1 MKKYFRNKLFFFL
14 FLLLL
19 FFLILYI
26 NKYFKQNQKEE
37 ADDKLSIIVNMKYLT
52 KDKHLSFYEVMKKLN
67 STRNYYFIKN
77 VGRPLNENLNELV
90 ENDTVKIVQSNF
102 PDSIYLPLVVSLYG
116 NNIPEL
122 VLFIEGEDILDNDIH
137 KLIQWYNLALMQ
149 IIGNNYDYIFG
160 NFQIITQI
168 QILLI

>member
-1 MKKYFRNKLFFFL
+1 MKKYFRNKLLFSLFLLILFFL
-14 FLLLL
+14 FLYL
-19 FFLILYI
+19 
-26 NKYFKQNQKEE
+26 NKHLKEE
-37 ADDKLSIIVNMKYLT
+37 QKVEEDDKLSIIVNMKHLT
-52 KDKHLSFYEVMKKLN
+52 KDKHISFYEVMKKLN

-149 IIGNNYDYIFG
+149 IKGNKYDYVFG
-160 NFQIITQI
+160 NSQIIDGKK
-168 QILLI
+168 